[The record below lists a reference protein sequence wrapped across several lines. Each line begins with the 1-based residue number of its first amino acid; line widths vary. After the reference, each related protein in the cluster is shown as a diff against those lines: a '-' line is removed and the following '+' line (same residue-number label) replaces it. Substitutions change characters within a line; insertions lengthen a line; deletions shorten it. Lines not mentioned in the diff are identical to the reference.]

1 MVARM
6 SGAPLHKAWIS
17 SQPCR
22 RARDM
27 RDRCPAYRCAGPAS
41 PVLLAH
47 AGFCNGPRRVKR
59 LMGWDHP
66 DSADSDTIS
75 LQRRLPCLPSK
86 PLAKR
91 AII

>member
-1 MVARM
+1 MVNEVLTKGYLNGIG
-6 SGAPLHKAWIS
+6 S
-17 SQPCR
+17 R
-22 RARDM
+22 RA
-27 RDRCPAYRCAGPAS
+27 
-41 PVLLAH
+41 AH

-75 LQRRLPCLPSK
+75 LQGRLPCLPSK